1 MEVWRTALNED
12 EHYSF
17 AIPIAL
23 GQPKTRLQ
31 RRFPSSGKSRD

>member
-23 GQPKTRLQ
+23 SPTQDQISAATSIIRQ
-31 RRFPSSGKSRD
+31 VA